1 MSKEAIKSRRADTRR
16 PLKREHFLHSL
27 EESHDTID
35 TSNGTARVKD
45 RRHSESFSVG
55 ESKRKKRNG
64 VKCEKRLEVPSG
76 GGIKYTS
83 SVLGYTAGKS

>member
-45 RRHSESFSVG
+45 R
-55 ESKRKKRNG
+55 SK
-64 VKCEKRLEVPSG
+64 
-76 GGIKYTS
+76 
-83 SVLGYTAGKS
+83 AQ